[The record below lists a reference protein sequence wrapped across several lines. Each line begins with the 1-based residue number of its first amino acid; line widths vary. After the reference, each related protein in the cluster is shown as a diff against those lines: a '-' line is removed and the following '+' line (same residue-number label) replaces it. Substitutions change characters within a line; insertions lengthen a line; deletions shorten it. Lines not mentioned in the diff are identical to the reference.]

1 MENRRTFQRK
11 KQEYDFE
18 NMRVRILE
26 SMNNL
31 SMILTVHL
39 GYIAILADNINNKLL
54 TLKIIYSGKSLKDKA
69 IVWLSHIARGIKEIL
84 KYVHNGIKE
93 RMNIETMSKVKQLKL
108 KLYLKK

>member
-69 IVWLSHIARGIKEIL
+69 IVWLSQIAR
-84 KYVHNGIKE
+84 GIKE